1 MTSGVNGI
9 HHITAISGHP
19 RANHDFYTR
28 VLGLRFVK
36 KTVNFDDPSVYHL
49 YYADETGTPGTVLT
63 FFPWE
68 HMAPGRTGNGET
80 ALIQYAVPAGSL
92 DFWEER
98 LALEAVRLGA
108 RETVFGEERLP
119 FEDPDGLRSALVV
132 PATASRQSPWTTPEI
147 GAAHAIRGFHGVSLQ
162 VSEDAATGQLLT
174 TVFGYRELARDG
186 AVARYVKEGGRA
198 AVVDLVVRPGQ
209 PQARLGRGSVH
220 HVAFSVPDDA
230 AEEMLRGRL
239 IEAGLRPT
247 PVIDRTYFHSI
258 YFREPGGTLFEIATD
273 GPGFMIDE
281 PVAELGRNL
290 RLPPQHEHLRD
301 HLERTL
307 PPLPA

>member
-1 MTSGVNGI
+1 MTSGINGI

-36 KTVNFDDPSVYHL
+36 KTVNFDDPTVYHL

-68 HMAPGRTGNGET
+68 HMAPGRPGSGET

-98 LALEAVRLGA
+98 LAGEGATPGA
-108 RETVFGEERLP
+108 RETVFGEERLLSQ
-119 FEDPDGLRSALVV
+119 DPDGLRSALVV
-132 PATASRQSPWTTPEI
+132 PATPDRRVPWTTSEVH
-147 GAAHAIRGFHGVSLQ
+147 AATAIRGFHGVGLQ
-162 VSEDAATGQLLT
+162 VADREPTGALLRT
-174 TVFGYRELARDG
+174 LFGYRESGREG
-186 AVARYVKEGGRA
+186 SVVRYLIQDGRA
-198 AVVDLVVRPGQ
+198 PVVDLIQRPGQ

-220 HVAFSVPDDA
+220 HVAFSVADDA
-230 AEEMLRGRL
+230 AEEGLRAA
-239 IEAGLRPT
+239 IVEAGIPTT

-273 GPGFMIDE
+273 GPGFLIDE
-281 PVAELGRNL
+281 PMADLGRRL
-290 RLPPQHEHLRD
+290 RLPPQHEHLREQ
-301 HLERTL
+301 LIASL
-307 PPLPA
+307 PPLPG

>member
-19 RANHDFYTR
+19 RTNHDFYTR

-36 KTVNFDDPSVYHL
+36 KTVNFDDPTVYHL

-63 FFPWE
+63 FFPWD
-68 HMAPGRTGNGET
+68 HMAPGRSGNGET

-98 LALEAVRLGA
+98 LALEAVTTGTRA
-108 RETVFGEERLP
+108 TVFGEERLP
-119 FEDPDGLRSALVV
+119 FADPDGLRSALVV
-132 PATASRQSPWTTPEI
+132 PAGPDDRAPWTTAEVD
-147 GAAHAIRGFHGVSLQ
+147 GAVAIRGFHGVSLQ
-162 VSEDAATGQLLT
+162 VADGGPTADLLT
-174 TVFGYRELARDG
+174 TLFGYREAARDG
-186 AVARYVKEGGRA
+186 AVVRYVRAGGRA
-198 AVVDLVVRPGQ
+198 PVVDLIVRDGQ

-220 HVAFSVPDDA
+220 HVAFSVADDPA
-230 AEEMLRGRL
+230 QEVLRAR
-239 IEAGLRPT
+239 IIKAGHRPT
-247 PVIDRTYFHSI
+247 PVIDRNYFHSI

-273 GPGFMIDE
+273 GPGFLIDE

-301 HLERTL
+301 QLEMAL